1 MSKKDAEY
9 FKARLNSIL
18 YDHYTLDFKALN
30 LGKLIDELK
39 EFVSDDNSEEIKQL
53 QHEIKRLKKELN
65 TCYEIIR
72 GKDDLIKTVNS
83 KVTEQGNDIL
93 QKHYKIT
100 ELKCEIADLYMQV
113 KRLTKNG

>member
-18 YDHYTLDFKALN
+18 YDHYTFKLRGEQ
-30 LGKLIDELK
+30 LIKLIDELN

-53 QHEIKRLKKELN
+53 QNEIKRLKKELDV
-65 TCYEIIR
+65 CYERI
-72 GKDDLIKTVNS
+72 KDKDALIKTANA